1 MFEKITQTAEMAY
14 QMLPMWV
21 PIYMPSTLQLGRPRL
36 SLSVAILAKE
46 RCFLDLRL
54 KAFVHVAV

>member
-1 MFEKITQTAEMAY
+1 MAY
-14 QMLPMWV
+14 QMLSV
-21 PIYMPSTLQLGRPRL
+21 SIHIYMPSALQFGGSHM
-36 SLSVAILAKE
+36 SLTIAILAKG

>member
-1 MFEKITQTAEMAY
+1 MAY
-14 QMLPMWV
+14 QMLSLWV
-21 PIYMPSTLQLGRPRL
+21 PIYTPSALQLGRPRL
-36 SLSVAILAKE
+36 SLTFTILAKG